1 MCFPASIATSSAL
14 IDLGRPTNSGIT
26 MWGNTTTSRN
36 GSNGSA
42 VMSLDGRRS
51 VGIRV
56 SVNDRLMKMGP
67 PRVAVKPKRRLMQK
81 DRYVRRF
88 NDTHRKAPVRW
99 TSLEDVQNA
108 CLNHVNPFSTTR
120 KMAISDLGT
129 AIG

>member
-14 IDLGRPTNSGIT
+14 IDLGRPTNNGIT
-26 MWGNTTTSRN
+26 IWGNTTTSRN

-67 PRVAVKPKRRLMQK
+67 PRAAVKPKRRLMQK
-81 DRYVRRF
+81 DRYLRRF
-88 NDTHRKAPVRW
+88 NDNYRKTPVWRA
-99 TSLEDVQNA
+99 SLEDDVQNA
-108 CLNHVNPFSTTR
+108 CLNHGNLFNKTR
-120 KMAISDLGT
+120 KG
-129 AIG
+129 G